1 MCKRLLEFAFANKL
15 PDSHHGES
23 YQMLKG
29 SVGSICF
36 ARFHEDDD
44 LADSIKK
51 TAQQNN
57 VKAGAV
63 ILIGALKQAV
73 LGCYKNGEYVNTEL
87 KGHFE
92 IASCTGNVAID
103 EKGETAVHAH
113 IVVSN
118 EKGQAFGGH
127 LQKGCLV
134 GPTAELI
141 IIEATGIDL
150 QRVFDQRTKLKLL
163 KLS

>member
-1 MCKRLLEFAFANKL
+1 MNKRLLEFAFTKKS
-15 PDSHHGES
+15 PDNHHGES
-23 YQMLKG
+23 HQMLKG
-29 SVGSICF
+29 PVGRMCF
-36 ARFHEDDD
+36 TRFREDDD
-44 LADSIKK
+44 IAESIKK
-51 TAQQNN
+51 TAQQNDI
-57 VKAGAV
+57 KAGAL

-73 LGCYKNGEYVNTEL
+73 LGCYKNGKYVNTEL

-92 IASCTGNVAID
+92 IASCTGNLAID
-103 EKGETAVHAH
+103 EKGETVVHAH

-141 IIEATGIDL
+141 IIEATGINL
-150 QRVFDQRTKLKLL
+150 QRTFDEKTKLKLL
-163 KLS
+163 KLG

>member
-1 MCKRLLEFAFANKL
+1 MYKRLLEFAFTKKPLDN
-15 PDSHHGES
+15 HHGES

-29 SVGSICF
+29 SIGRICF
-36 ARFHEDDD
+36 ARFREDDD
-44 LADSIKK
+44 IAESIKK
-51 TAQQNN
+51 TAQQND
-57 VKAGAV
+57 VKAGAL

-87 KGHFE
+87 RGHVE
-92 IASCTGNVAID
+92 IASCSGNLAID
-103 EKGETAVHAH
+103 EKGETVLHAH

-141 IIEATGIDL
+141 IIEATGINL
-150 QRVFDQRTKLKLL
+150 QRAFDEKTKLKLL